1 VKGEGSFG
9 CFSCCTS
16 SCCGNN
22 VEFEILSVETGEA
35 VSWKSDHSQ
44 VLCCEFGCLMTQMHG
59 ENQLKKQTYTKIC
72 MAI

>member
-1 VKGEGSFG
+1 MFHSIIYRFVIKDQSGEPVFNLVKGEGSFG

-35 VSWKSDHSQ
+35 VS
-44 VLCCEFGCLMTQMHG
+44 
-59 ENQLKKQTYTKIC
+59 
-72 MAI
+72 